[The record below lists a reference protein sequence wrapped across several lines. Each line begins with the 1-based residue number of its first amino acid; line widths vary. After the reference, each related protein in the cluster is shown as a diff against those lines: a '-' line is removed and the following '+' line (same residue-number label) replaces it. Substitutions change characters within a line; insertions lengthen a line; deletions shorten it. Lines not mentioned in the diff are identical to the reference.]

1 MGTRNLTVVYIDG
14 KYKVAQYG
22 QWDGYPEGQGV
33 TVFEFA
39 RSLNNP
45 IIMEEFKRKV
55 RASSW
60 IGERKIKKINSDIDS
75 GKLKEWQKV
84 YPELSRDTCAKIL
97 NIIMERDDGISL
109 QNDIDFAADSLF
121 CEWAWLIDLDAGTF
135 EGYRGFNDHTELK
148 EDDRFYF
155 LRDKER
161 GEYHCIML
169 AHKWKLSELPS
180 DEDFFDAFREDEDE
194 AV

>member
-1 MGTRNLTVVYIDG
+1 
-14 KYKVAQYG
+14 
-22 QWDGYPEGQGV
+22 
-33 TVFEFA
+33 
-39 RSLNNP
+39 
-45 IIMEEFKRKV
+45 
-55 RASSW
+55 
-60 IGERKIKKINSDIDS
+60 
-75 GKLKEWQKV
+75 
-84 YPELSRDTCAKIL
+84 
-97 NIIMERDDGISL
+97 MERDDGISL

-135 EGYRGFNDHTELK
+135 EGYRGFNDHTELN